1 MATGIAQRATSAPAT
16 SETMASTSRAR
27 SRATAMPSPPLRAA
41 LAARSRAAANLCAIE
56 SVIRTNVS
64 DAPALTALSPCGT
77 VEPMAEIELAPL
89 SHRLDEEEM
98 KTLARKLEEAGA
110 PALGRSDE
118 HASHTIAARLSE
130 EALTEFLDRLDA
142 HDLGAE
148 IYLPIEFEGRVSV
161 GDYRVAS
168 TQALLDILEE
178 MKEELDVEA
187 EDADEEEEEEEDDEL
202 EDEGTVI
209 EAQLR
214 HIWQL
219 VADGATESID
229 KNLPL
234 HLQV

>member
-1 MATGIAQRATSAPAT
+1 
-16 SETMASTSRAR
+16 
-27 SRATAMPSPPLRAA
+27 
-41 LAARSRAAANLCAIE
+41 
-56 SVIRTNVS
+56 
-64 DAPALTALSPCGT
+64 
-77 VEPMAEIELAPL
+77 MAEIELAPL

-98 KTLARKLEEAGA
+98 RTLVRKLEEAGA
-110 PALGRSDE
+110 PALARSDE

-168 TQALLDILEE
+168 TQALLEILEE
-178 MKEELDVEA
+178 MKEELDVESA
-187 EDADEEEEEEEDDEL
+187 EEEEEDEEDEEEE

-219 VADGATESID
+219 VADGATESVD
-229 KNLPL
+229 KNMPL

>member
-1 MATGIAQRATSAPAT
+1 
-16 SETMASTSRAR
+16 
-27 SRATAMPSPPLRAA
+27 
-41 LAARSRAAANLCAIE
+41 
-56 SVIRTNVS
+56 
-64 DAPALTALSPCGT
+64 
-77 VEPMAEIELAPL
+77 MAEIELAPL
-89 SHRLDEEEM
+89 SHRLDDDEM
-98 KTLARKLEEAGA
+98 KTLSKLLEEIGA
-110 PALGRSDE
+110 PTAGRSDD
-118 HASHTIAARLSE
+118 HVSHTIAARLSE

-148 IYLPIEFEGRVSV
+148 IYLPIEFEGRVTV

-168 TQALLDILEE
+168 SQALLDVLEE

-187 EDADEEEEEEEDDEL
+187 DEDEDEEEEDEDEDF

-219 VADGATESID
+219 VADGATESIE

-234 HLQV
+234 HLQT